1 MATPATSRS
10 RGFTLLE
17 VLVAMLI
24 VAFGALGLVGLQAVS
39 AKGATDARYRTEAE
53 MLINQLLGK
62 MWVTDRV
69 AATMQ
74 TNFASAQGG
83 AGYTAWLADVSSML
97 PGVVAG
103 TATAPV
109 VAVNTTAGA
118 VTEGTVTVTVYW
130 TAPSEAAAAAPHSLT
145 TIAQIR

>member
-1 MATPATSRS
+1 MTTRTTPRS
-10 RGFTLLE
+10 KGFTLLE

-39 AKGATDARYRTEAE
+39 AKGATDARYRSEAE
-53 MLINQLLGK
+53 ILINQLLGR

-69 AATMQ
+69 AATMN
-74 TNFASAQGG
+74 TNFGSSG
-83 AGYTAWLADVSSML
+83 AGSGYTAWAADVGSTL

-109 VAVNTTAGA
+109 VTVNATAGA
-118 VTEGTVTVTVYW
+118 VTEGTVTVTVFW
-130 TAPSEAAAAAPHSLT
+130 LAPSEAAGTAAHSLT
-145 TIAQIR
+145 TVAQIT